1 MCKQGYC
8 SAFFTALYFLIM
20 RWYLGRAESQLNQR
34 LLMPSAEQNLSV
46 EPTKAELL
54 SPISEV
60 QDTHEVA

>member
-1 MCKQGYC
+1 
-8 SAFFTALYFLIM
+8 M